1 MAGGGASLGAGNQ
14 EYAKR
19 IFGAAS
25 SGINRLPESRAERS
39 SRAAPQA
46 RQQTQEAQV
55 QTQVTPQPQLASQ
68 PAAQPTNYQYITE
81 GNRNLNLPTNQRQ
94 VFEQLQNYYA
104 PSGMG
109 YVRPDAPSRQEMK
122 QLANQIASAG
132 SAYGNTA
139 GKVGNLYADFVEGRM
154 PKEDYVPK
162 LKKMQELSRTAAGQY
177 EDANRIFENP
187 MFNPA
192 QTVAG
197 VPQQRNTLG
206 LNPAQRFTLPKE
218 TWDMKPEELMRWIQ
232 KHEKNAGKD
241 SFIGNAAWVVGPAL
255 IGGAGAT
262 GITGI
267 TGPSVINSAIGSGIE
282 NIAGINNRASGGII
296 NLMANKTKF
305 GKE

>member
-1 MAGGGASLGAGNQ
+1 MAGGGAGLGAGNP
-14 EYAKR
+14 EYLQR
-19 IFGAAS
+19 VMGGAS
-25 SGINRLPESRAERS
+25 SGVNRLPESRAERA

-55 QTQVTPQPQLASQ
+55 QTQVAPQPQ
-68 PAAQPTNYQYITE
+68 PAAQPANYQYITE
-81 GNRNLNLPTNQRQ
+81 GNRDLKLPTNQRQ

-109 YVRPDAPSRQEMK
+109 YVRPGAPSKQELK
-122 QLANQIASAG
+122 QMANQIASAG

-139 GKVGNLYADFVEGRM
+139 DKVGNLYADFVEGRM
-154 PKEDYVPK
+154 PKEEYVDN
-162 LKKMQELSRTAAGQY
+162 LKKMQALSRTAAGQY
-177 EDANRIFENP
+177 EDVNRIFENP

-218 TWDMKPEELMRWIQ
+218 TWNMKPQELMNWIQ
-232 KHEKNAGKD
+232 RHEKNAGKD
-241 SFIGNAAWVVGPAL
+241 SFMGNAAWVVGPAL
-255 IGGAGAT
+255 IGGAAAT

-282 NIAGINNRASGGII
+282 NLTGMTSKASGGIV
-296 NLMANKTKF
+296 NLLRSKS
-305 GKE
+305 